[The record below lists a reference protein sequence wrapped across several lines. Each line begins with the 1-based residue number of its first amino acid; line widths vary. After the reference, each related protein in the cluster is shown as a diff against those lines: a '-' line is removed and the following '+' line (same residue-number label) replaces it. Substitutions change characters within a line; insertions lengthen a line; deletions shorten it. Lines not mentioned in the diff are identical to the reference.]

1 VGPLNGLSM
10 LELIGTAD
18 RRELKGVR
26 FILAAG
32 IVIRKSKAVEKSATE
47 GGGMLKLQ
55 EENSEAK
62 DDLYLQH
69 LPVTAH

>member
-1 VGPLNGLSM
+1 M

-26 FILAAG
+26 FVFAAG
-32 IVIRKSKAVEKSATE
+32 IVIRKSKAVEKRATE
-47 GGGMLKLQ
+47 GGRYVEAARRKL
-55 EENSEAK
+55 EAK

-69 LPVTAH
+69 LPVTAHQKTK